1 MIIYGVTVAGRSA
14 LEAYDQIIVLYAPW
28 YDIPSAILNELS
40 IGFVPH
46 ILISA
51 GVTEAIK
58 MVLADIYESKNRRK
72 AQSQANGQLFDEP
85 PPDST
90 N

>member
-1 MIIYGVTVAGRSA
+1 
-14 LEAYDQIIVLYAPW
+14 
-28 YDIPSAILNELS
+28 
-40 IGFVPH
+40 
-46 ILISA
+46 
-51 GVTEAIK
+51 

>member
-1 MIIYGVTVAGRSA
+1 MTVAGRGT

-28 YDIPSAILNELS
+28 YDIPSAILNVLS

-46 ILISA
+46 ILICA
-51 GVTEAIK
+51 GVNESIK

-72 AQSQANGQLFDEP
+72 AQAEANGQLFDEP